1 MSASVQLVESNEPG
15 PSLFQVT
22 VPAGVTEPDCLATVA
37 TQFAGELA
45 ATGFGLHV
53 TWTVGVC
60 GTSVAVA
67 VLVGVRVAV
76 AVFVGPG
83 VAVGVFVLV
92 GVFVPVGVLVTVGV
106 GVIVVGSVG
115 VGVSVMV

>member
-76 AVFVGPG
+76 AVLVGAG
-83 VAVGVFVLV
+83 VAVGVVL
-92 GVFVPVGVLVTVGV
+92 TVGV
-106 GVIVVGSVG
+106 VGLFRVMMCEGVRVRVHACVIVG
-115 VGVSVMV
+115 